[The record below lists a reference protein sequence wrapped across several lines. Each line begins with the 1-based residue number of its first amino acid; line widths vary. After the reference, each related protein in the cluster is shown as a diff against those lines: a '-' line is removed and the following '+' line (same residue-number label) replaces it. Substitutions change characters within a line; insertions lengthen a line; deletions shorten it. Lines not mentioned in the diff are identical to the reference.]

1 MSRFFERAF
10 EIVMRPDIIGTM
22 LRAVRNSHDCALQIT
37 LFRETNSEEVRVPR
51 QD

>member
-22 LRAVRNSHDCALQIT
+22 LRASETPTIAPYKSP
-37 LFRETNSEEVRVPR
+37 LFARQQRGSRVPR